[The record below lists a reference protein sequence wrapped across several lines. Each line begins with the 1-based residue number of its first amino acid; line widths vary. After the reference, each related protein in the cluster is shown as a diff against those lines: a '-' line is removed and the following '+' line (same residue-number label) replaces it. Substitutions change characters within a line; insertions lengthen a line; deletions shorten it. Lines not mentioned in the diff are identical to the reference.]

1 MSTPVSIARPALS
14 SWYAAELQEARSRYL
29 REWGL
34 LKRAR
39 FNAAKRFE
47 RKHQASMLAF
57 AMAGVAGIALPFF
70 TQLFGDAMSQH
81 TRHVFELYGYLAG
94 VLAFGLGLV
103 EQARGYESLSRR
115 FDECGR
121 RVNATLRKLRNNPA
135 LDEYVLE
142 QLAGEY
148 QQALDLCDVNH
159 DDIDREIALAQDD
172 REMLRGAGDPTSLK
186 LRAAADRRLA
196 ALRWQESFEIYW
208 LYWVALLAPIMLAV
222 AAWALLAKAPDLG

>member
-1 MSTPVSIARPALS
+1 MAVNTAIPRGSQA
-14 SWYAAELQEARSRYL
+14 SWYASELQEARSRYL
-29 REWGL
+29 RDWTV

-39 FNAAKRFE
+39 FNAAKRIE

-57 AMAGVAGIALPFF
+57 AMAGLAGIALPFF
-70 TQLFGDAMSQH
+70 TQLFADAMTPH
-81 TRHVFELYGYLAG
+81 TRNVFDLYGYLAG

-142 QLAGEY
+142 QLAAEY

-159 DDIDREIALAQDD
+159 DDIDREIALVQDERD
-172 REMLRGAGDPTSLK
+172 LLRGAGDPSSLRM
-186 LRAAADRRLA
+186 RAAADRRLT
-196 ALRWQESFEIYW
+196 ALRWQESLEIYW
-208 LYWVALLAPIMLAV
+208 LYWVALLVPIALAVLAWAMLA
-222 AAWALLAKAPDLG
+222 KST